1 MTEVEYEDE
10 LEYEDDVGTMASKE
24 KRADEIVSLSRIS
37 NNRYRSSIVIVLEL
51 VLVLGICQIAVLI
64 IEIDRLPEFYLLLID
79 ESSLSRKA
87 ICRSF

>member
-51 VLVLGICQIAVLI
+51 VLGICQIAVLI